1 MPRMNDRT
9 LGRDGPTV
17 SALGLG
23 CMGMSEFYGPTD
35 DEQSIATIHRALDL
49 GITLLDTSDAY
60 GPYTNEQLVGRRSPT
75 VATRSCSPPSS
86 ASCATRASG
95 ASTTR
100 RRTRRA
106 PATRRCGGSAVDHI
120 DLYFLHRRNPDVPIE
135 ETVGAMAELVDQ
147 GKVRYLGLSEVSAE
161 TLRAACAVHPIAA
174 LQSEWS
180 LWTRGIEEEI
190 VPTAREL
197 GVGIVAYSPVGR
209 GFLTG
214 RYASVDDLAD
224 TDFRRY
230 QPRFQADNLEA
241 NLASHRARAAS
252 WRRTSAA
259 RRVQLALAWLLHQGS
274 DVVPIPGTKHA
285 AYVEENAEATEISL
299 SAHHL
304 EALDDAMPAGA
315 AAGDRYTAAGMATV
329 EL

>member
-1 MPRMNDRT
+1 MNDRT
-9 LGRDGPTV
+9 LGREGLTV

-35 DEQSIATIHRALDL
+35 DEESIATIHRALDL

-60 GPYTNEQLVGRRSPT
+60 GPYTNEQLVGAAIADRRDQ
-75 VATRSCSPPSS
+75 VVLATKFGVVRDEGERRIDNTPQYTAQACD
-86 ASCATRASG
+86 ASL
-95 ASTTR
+95 R
-100 RRTRRA
+100 RLA
-106 PATRRCGGSAVDHI
+106 ADHI

-214 RYASVDDLAD
+214 RYESVDDLAD

-230 QPRFQADNLEA
+230 QPRFQGDNLKA
-241 NLASHRARAAS
+241 NVGLVERVRELAQDVGC
-252 WRRTSAA
+252 TP
-259 RRVQLALAWLLHQGS
+259 VQLALAWLLHQGP

-285 AYVEENAEATEISL
+285 RHVEENAEATEIAL

-315 AAGDRYTAAGMATV
+315 AAGDRYTPEGMAAV

>member
-1 MPRMNDRT
+1 MTDRT
-9 LGRDGPTV
+9 LGRDGLTV

-35 DEQSIATIHRALDL
+35 DDESIAAIHRALDL

-60 GPYTNEQLVGRRSPT
+60 GPYVNEQLVGAAIADRRDQAI
-75 VATRSCSPPSS
+75 VATKFGVVRDDGARRIDSSPEHAARACD
-86 ASCATRASG
+86 ASL
-95 ASTTR
+95 R
-100 RRTRRA
+100 RL
-106 PATRRCGGSAVDHI
+106 GVDHI

-135 ETVGAMAELVDQ
+135 ETIGGMAELVDQ

-161 TLRAACAVHPIAA
+161 TLRAACDVHPIAA

-190 VPTAREL
+190 VPAARDL
-197 GVGIVAYSPVGR
+197 GVGIVAYSPLGR

-224 TDFRRY
+224 DDFRRY
-230 QPRFQADNLEA
+230 QPRFQGDNLKA
-241 NLASHRARAAS
+241 NLRLVERVRELAEDVGC
-252 WRRTSAA
+252 TP
-259 RRVQLALAWLLHQGS
+259 VQLALAWLLHQGS

-285 AYVEENAEATEISL
+285 RYVDENAEATEISL

-315 AAGDRYTAAGMATV
+315 AAGERYTPEGMAAV

>member
-1 MPRMNDRT
+1 MTDRT

-35 DEQSIATIHRALDL
+35 DEESIATIHRALEL

-60 GPYTNEQLVGRRSPT
+60 GPYTNEQLVGTAIADRRDQ
-75 VATRSCSPPSS
+75 VVLATKFGVVRDEAEPRIDNTPAYAARACD
-86 ASCATRASG
+86 ASL
-95 ASTTR
+95 R
-100 RRTRRA
+100 RLA
-106 PATRRCGGSAVDHI
+106 IEHI
-120 DLYFLHRRNPDVPIE
+120 DLYFLQRRNPHVPIE

-190 VPTAREL
+190 VPIAREL
-197 GVGIVAYSPVGR
+197 GVGIVAYSPLGR
-209 GFLTG
+209 GLLTG
-214 RYASVDDLAD
+214 RFASVDDLGD
-224 TDFRRY
+224 TDLRRY
-230 QPRFQADNLEA
+230 QPRFQADNLTA
-241 NLASHRARAAS
+241 NGRLVERVRELAQDVGC
-252 WRRTSAA
+252 TP
-259 RRVQLALAWLLHQGS
+259 VQLALAWLLHQGS
-274 DVVPIPGTKHA
+274 DVVPIPGTRHA
-285 AYVEENAEATEISL
+285 GYVEENAEATEISL
-299 SAHHL
+299 SANHL

-315 AAGDRYTAAGMATV
+315 AAGDRYTPGGMATV

>member
-1 MPRMNDRT
+1 MTNRT
-9 LGRDGPTV
+9 LGRDGLTV

-35 DEQSIATIHRALDL
+35 DDQSIATIHRALDL
-49 GITLLDTSDAY
+49 GIALLDTSDAY
-60 GPYTNEQLVGRRSPT
+60 GPYVNEQLVGTAIADRRDQAV
-75 VATRSCSPPSS
+75 VATKFGVVRDEGERRIDSSPEYAARACD
-86 ASCATRASG
+86 ASL
-95 ASTTR
+95 R
-100 RRTRRA
+100 RL
-106 PATRRCGGSAVDHI
+106 AVDHI
-120 DLYFLHRRNPDVPIE
+120 DLYYLHRRNPDVPIE
-135 ETVGAMAELVDQ
+135 ETIGGMAELVDQ

-161 TLRAACAVHPIAA
+161 TLRAACEVHPIAA

-190 VPTAREL
+190 VPAARDL
-197 GVGIVAYSPVGR
+197 GVGIVPASPVGR

-224 TDFRRY
+224 TDLRRY
-230 QPRFQADNLEA
+230 QPRFQGDNLKA
-241 NLASHRARAAS
+241 NVRLVERVRELAEDVGC
-252 WRRTSAA
+252 TP
-259 RRVQLALAWLLHQGS
+259 VQLALAWLLHQGS
-274 DVVPIPGTKHA
+274 DVVPIPGTKHVR
-285 AYVEENAEATEISL
+285 YVEENAEATDVSL

-315 AAGDRYTAAGMATV
+315 AAGDRYTPQGMAAV